1 MSKKTEVAQLAE
13 HSRSICEQYLDGQ
26 PYDRLRLVN
35 EARFCLAQ
43 SAEAMLEAGKRL
55 LVIKESEPHGDYQLI
70 VERDLGLDIKTCQR
84 MMAAAVK
91 FLSPKLAGKGQQF
104 ALLGKSKLY
113 ELMLED
119 DDDLAA
125 LADGGT
131 VAGLE
136 LDEIER
142 MSCREL
148 KKALRAARD
157 DNAAKDA
164 VLADKAA
171 KIAKLETAKKKL
183 KALPPD
189 EESQALREEGHLL
202 GYQVEALIRGQ
213 LRPAL
218 QQIIDHAREHG
229 VIVEEWVRG
238 ELNQIDTALLE
249 LRAEIGMERQL
260 DTLVPWEQ
268 PA

>member
-1 MSKKTEVAQLAE
+1 MSKKNEIAELTE
-13 HSRSICEQYLDGQ
+13 HSRQICEQYLGGQ

-55 LVIKESEPHGDYQLI
+55 LVIKESEPHGEFVHIL
-70 VERDLGLDIKTCQR
+70 ESELGLNYRISHQ
-84 MMAAAVK
+84 MMSAAVK
-91 FLSPKLAGKGQQF
+91 FLSPKLQAKSAQF
-104 ALLGKSKLY
+104 ALLGKSKIY

-136 LDEIER
+136 LDEVER

-148 KKALRAARD
+148 KKALRAARE

-189 EESQALREEGHLL
+189 EENEALRDEGNMVAF
-202 GYQVEALIRGQ
+202 QVEALVRGQ

-238 ELNQIDTALLE
+238 ALNQIDTALLE
-249 LRAEIGMERQL
+249 LRSEIGMERQL

-268 PA
+268 QA